1 MSQLLEGL
9 NPQQLE
15 AVTAPPGPVLVL
27 AGPGSGKT
35 RVLTYRIAYLIQEMG
50 VQNQA
55 ILAVTFTNKAAG
67 EMRARAERL
76 LGNPLRGLHLG
87 TFHSICARLLRREGD
102 HTPYGSE
109 YVIYDTDDQLAV
121 IQQAMNELNVDPKK
135 FRPRG
140 LLGAISTAKNELVVP
155 SQFQSSDYFGE
166 IVSRVYPRYQ
176 SILLDNNAM
185 DFDDLMMQMTLLLRE
200 NEAIHEKYQH
210 LFQFVMVDEFQDTN
224 IAQYELI
231 RLLGMPD
238 GNVFVVG
245 DEDQGIYGFRGAD
258 SRNVALFRQDYPNT
272 KVVLL
277 EQNYRST
284 QIVLDAARAVI
295 DKNPNRTPKA
305 LFTDRAE
312 GDKISLHEA
321 YSEDYEARFVVDK
334 IDEMC
339 RKKGL
344 DYKDFAVMYRTNAQ
358 SRALE
363 EACIREGIPYV
374 LIGGV
379 GFYKRREVRDIL
391 AYLRIINN
399 NADKISFSRIIN
411 VPRRGIGKKSLADFQ
426 LWAAQECDNYDDALG
441 RLINGETSPLSSRS
455 ARMFADFGL
464 TLRSWREIAA
474 QGDLVELFDRIMSDT
489 GYRMYMI
496 DTLSD
501 TEDQALEREENLN
514 ELRGLLSQA
523 KDEGITLSEFLA
535 EQSLVADV
543 DALSEESSAVTLLTL
558 HAAKGLEFPVVFIT
572 GLEEGVLPHI
582 RAFEELDGMSE
593 ERRLLYVGI
602 TRAEDYLYLTYA
614 FRRSLYGST
623 NANTPSRFL
632 ADLPQHLVE
641 GLSAKI
647 AQAGNQQKMR
657 EQSRWNSSQTDWT
670 GGQSRLQRDLEEAR
684 QRDLERNASSS
695 LPSAPEQPEHEANE
709 RVRSKIVPFPSQ
721 KSTKFSANQRVKHN
735 VFGYGMVI
743 EAKRAGDDE
752 IVVVA
757 FENKAH
763 GIKRITADYLTQ
775 V

>member
-1 MSQLLEGL
+1 MSRLLEGL

-35 RVLTYRIAYLIQEMG
+35 RVLTHRIAYLIEEMR
-50 VQNQA
+50 VPNNA

-67 EMRARAERL
+67 EMRIRAERL
-76 LGNPLRGLHLG
+76 LGEPLRGLNLG
-87 TFHSICARLLRREGD
+87 TFHAICARLLRREGD
-102 HTPYGSE
+102 HTPYGAD

-121 IQQAMNELNVDPKK
+121 MQQAMNEMNVDPKK

-140 LLGAISTAKNELVVP
+140 LLGAISTAKNELIVP
-155 SQFQSSDYFGE
+155 AEFESSDYFTE
-166 IVSRVYPRYQ
+166 IVARVYPRYQ
-176 SILLDNNAM
+176 AILLDNNAM
-185 DFDDLMMQMTLLLRE
+185 DFDDILMQMTLLLQE
-200 NEAIHEKYQH
+200 NEAIHYKYQH

-224 IAQYELI
+224 MAQYELV

-245 DEDQGIYGFRGAD
+245 DEDQGIYSFRGAD
-258 SRNVALFRQDYPNT
+258 SRNVMRFREDYPNT
-272 KVVLL
+272 KVILL

-284 QIVLDAARAVI
+284 QNVLDAARAVI

-305 LFTDRAE
+305 LFTDRGGGE
-312 GDKISLHEA
+312 KISLHEA
-321 YSEDYEARFVVDK
+321 YSEEYEARFVVDK

-339 RKKGL
+339 RKQGL

-358 SRALE
+358 SRAIE
-363 EACIREGIPYV
+363 ETCIREGIPYV

-391 AYLRIINN
+391 AYLRIVNN
-399 NADKISFSRIIN
+399 IADKISFSRIIN
-411 VPRRGIGKKSLADFQ
+411 VPKRGIGKKSLAEFQ
-426 LWAAQECDNYDDALG
+426 LWAAQECENYDDALG
-441 RLINGETSPLSSRS
+441 RLINGEASPLSSRS

-464 TLRSWREIAA
+464 TLRSWREIAE

-489 GYRMYMI
+489 GYRIYMI
-496 DTLSD
+496 ESLSD
-501 TEDQALEREENLN
+501 TEDQATEREENLN

-523 KDEGITLSEFLA
+523 KDEGISLTEFLA

-543 DALSEESSAVTLLTL
+543 DALSDESNAVTLLTL

-602 TRAEDYLYLTYA
+602 TRAEDTLFLTYA

-623 NANTPSRFL
+623 NANAPSRFL
-632 ADLPQHLVE
+632 ADLPPQLMD
-641 GLSAKI
+641 GLTTKV
-647 AQAGNQQKMR
+647 AQAGNQQSLR
-657 EQSRWNSSQTDWT
+657 EQMRWQSSQTEW
-670 GGQSRLQRDLEEAR
+670 GPSRLQRDLAEAR
-684 QRDLERNASSS
+684 QRDLERNGSSDDT
-695 LPSAPEQPEHEANE
+695 LENEGNE
-709 RVRSKIVPFPSQ
+709 RVRSKIVPFPAQ
-721 KSTKFSANQRVKHN
+721 KSTKFSANQRVRHG
-735 VFGYGMVI
+735 VFGVGMVI

-763 GIKRITADYLTQ
+763 GIKRITADYLKP